1 MEGRIQKAREGKWN
15 GGFAPFGYRLEKG
28 ELLIAEDEVD
38 VIRTIFDRYIHTND
52 GVSGVAKYLNRQGFV
67 KKLRQNGTIPGFSA
81 SFVKSIIDNP
91 VYMGKNRLWQTPD
104 REEDR
109 HTE

>member
-1 MEGRIQKAREGKWN
+1 MALPLMDTALK
-15 GGFAPFGYRLEKG
+15 KG

-67 KKLRQNGTIPGFSA
+67 KKLRQNGTIPGFFLPA
-81 SFVKSIIDNP
+81 
-91 VYMGKNRLWQTPD
+91 L
-104 REEDR
+104 
-109 HTE
+109 

>member
-1 MEGRIQKAREGKWN
+1 MERR
-15 GGFAPFGYRLEKG
+15 FAPYGYRLEKG

-67 KKLRQNGTIPGFSA
+67 KKAAAKRHYSRFFRQLCE
-81 SFVKSIIDNP
+81 K
-91 VYMGKNRLWQTPD
+91 Y
-104 REEDR
+104 
-109 HTE
+109 H